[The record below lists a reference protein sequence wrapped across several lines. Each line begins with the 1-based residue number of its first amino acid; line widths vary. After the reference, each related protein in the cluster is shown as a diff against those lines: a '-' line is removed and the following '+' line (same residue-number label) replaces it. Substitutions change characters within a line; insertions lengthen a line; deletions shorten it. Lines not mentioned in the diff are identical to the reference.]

1 MADATARRPAR
12 TTTVRAGTAAAAT
25 AATAAAAGV
34 AVEHLRRG
42 CRGVAWYVRDLM
54 GDNAYRVYLEHHRTQ
69 HGLEHPPLTERE
81 YWRQRMDE
89 QDRNPGARC
98 C

>member
-1 MADATARRPAR
+1 MADATVRRPAR
-12 TTTVRAGTAAAAT
+12 TPAVRAGAAASFAV
-25 AATAAAAGV
+25 AADV
-34 AVEHLRRG
+34 VLRG

-54 GDNAYRVYLEHHRTQ
+54 GDNAYRVYLEHHAAH
-69 HGLEHPPLTERE
+69 HGPEHPPLSERAF
-81 YWRQRMDE
+81 WRQRMDE

>member
-12 TTTVRAGTAAAAT
+12 TTMVRAGTAAAAV
-25 AATAAAAGV
+25 A
-34 AVEHLRRG
+34 AVEGVRNG
-42 CRGVAWYVRDLM
+42 CRSIAWYIRDLM
-54 GDNAYRVYLEHHRTQ
+54 GDNAYQVYLEHHRTK
-69 HGLEHPPLTERE
+69 HGPKHPPLTERE
-81 YWRQRMDE
+81 FWRQRMDE

>member
-1 MADATARRPAR
+1 MADTAPRRPAR
-12 TTTVRAGTAAAAT
+12 TIPVRAGTAAT
-25 AATAAAAGV
+25 
-34 AVEHLRRG
+34 VELVRRG

-54 GDNAYRVYLEHHRTQ
+54 GDNAYQAYLDHHRTQ
-69 HGLEHPPLTERE
+69 HGPEHPPLSERE
-81 YWRQRMDE
+81 FWRQRMDE

>member
-1 MADATARRPAR
+1 MADASVRRPAR
-12 TTTVRAGTAAAAT
+12 TTSVRAGAA
-25 AATAAAAGV
+25 V
-34 AVEHLRRG
+34 AVDALRSG

-54 GDNAYRVYLEHHRTQ
+54 GDNAYRVYLERHHTQ
-69 HGLEHPPLTERE
+69 HGPEHPPMSERE
-81 YWRQRMDE
+81 FWRQRMDE

>member
-12 TTTVRAGTAAAAT
+12 TTPVRAGAAAS
-25 AATAAAAGV
+25 AATVVEGV
-34 AVEHLRRG
+34 RRG
-42 CRGVAWYVRDLM
+42 CRSVAWYLRDLM
-54 GDNAYRVYLEHHRTQ
+54 GDNAYQAYLEHHRTQ
-69 HGLEHPPLTERE
+69 HGPEQPPLTERE
-81 YWRQRMDE
+81 FWRQRMDE

>member
-1 MADATARRPAR
+1 MADATPRRPAR
-12 TTTVRAGTAAAAT
+12 TPTVRAGSAAAT
-25 AATAAAAGV
+25 V
-34 AVEHLRRG
+34 DLVRRG

-69 HGLEHPPLTERE
+69 HGPEHPPLTERE
-81 YWRQRMDE
+81 FWRQRMDE

>member
-12 TTTVRAGTAAAAT
+12 TDSVRAGSAAVAAAA
-25 AATAAAAGV
+25 
-34 AVEHLRRG
+34 VEVVRRG
-42 CRGVAWYVRDLM
+42 CRGVVWYVRDLM
-54 GDNAYRVYLEHHRTQ
+54 GDNAYRVYLEHHHTQ
-69 HGLEHPPLTERE
+69 HGPEHPPMSERE
-81 YWRQRMDE
+81 FWRQRMDE

>member
-12 TTTVRAGTAAAAT
+12 TSTVRAGAAASAV
-25 AATAAAAGV
+25 A
-34 AVEHLRRG
+34 AVEGVRRG
-42 CRGVAWYVRDLM
+42 CRSIAWYVRDLL
-54 GDNAYRVYLEHHRTQ
+54 GDNAYQVYLEHHRAQ
-69 HGLEHPPLTERE
+69 HGPEHPPLTERE
-81 YWRQRMDE
+81 FWRQRMDE